1 MYNLI
6 RFFNQNRKK
15 IITVILII
23 VFIIAVIQILNFISK
38 QQKTQGLENIII
50 KNANYGDE
58 VVSSK
63 SLVTGKSVS
72 EDELKSTSDVIK
84 QFMEYCNNSNVES
97 AYSLL
102 TNECKE
108 EMYPTLN
115 DFNNIYFK
123 YTFGGEKKTYTIENW
138 IDNVYQVRITGDIL
152 STGKIDNAIT
162 KQDYITIV
170 EENNELKL
178 NINKYVGRSTPD
190 KVTEI
195 DNIKFTVT
203 QVDTYMDYKE
213 YNLLIENNSS
223 NDILLDTSND
233 TKSIYL
239 IDRDDKKT
247 YFLSSEITPNQ
258 FVVQS
263 KYKTNLKIKFAYEFA
278 SNNSLKNIVFS
289 KSILNYDEYRKLDNK
304 EQFNDFQE
312 LKIKI

>member
-38 QQKTQGLENIII
+38 QQKTSDLENIII
-50 KNANYGDE
+50 KNENYGDE

-63 SLVTGKSVS
+63 SPITGKSVP
-72 EDELKSTSDVIK
+72 EDELKSASDVIK

-152 STGKIDNAIT
+152 STGKIDNATT

-178 NINKYVGRSTPD
+178 NINKYVGRSNPD

-195 DNIKFTVT
+195 DNIKFTIT

-239 IDRDDKKT
+239 IDRNDKKT

>member
-152 STGKIDNAIT
+152 STGKIDNATT

>member
-38 QQKTQGLENIII
+38 QQKTSDLENIII
-50 KNANYGDE
+50 KNENYGDE

-63 SLVTGKSVS
+63 SPITGKSVP
-72 EDELKSTSDVIK
+72 EDEVKSASDVIK

-152 STGKIDNAIT
+152 STGKIDNATT

-178 NINKYVGRSTPD
+178 NINKYVGRSNPD

-195 DNIKFTVT
+195 DNIKFTIT

-239 IDRDDKKT
+239 IDRNDKKT